1 MFYIINSIL
10 YLKEI
15 KKPLPFLSNYF
26 KMNYKNILKY
36 IVVLNNNNN
45 NNGRNQ

>member
-10 YLKEI
+10 YLK
-15 KKPLPFLSNYF
+15 KPLPFLSNYL